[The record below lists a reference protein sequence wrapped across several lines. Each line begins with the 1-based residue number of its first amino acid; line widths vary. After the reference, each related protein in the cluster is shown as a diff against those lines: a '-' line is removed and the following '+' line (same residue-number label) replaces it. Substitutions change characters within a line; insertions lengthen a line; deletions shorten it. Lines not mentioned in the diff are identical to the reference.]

1 MVRPF
6 QQHLRYSPLIFHFDF
21 SILILEVGAAK
32 KQKYPSWFSGH
43 ILLKIMNQ
51 RQSKR
56 KNELA
61 LSQALILADIS
72 QSVKSTGLSG
82 VVPFCP
88 QKGATPL
95 KSITYHLSFIIYHLS
110 IISYQLSVII

>member
-72 QSVKSTGLSG
+72 QSVKFPPHRPKQPIQSEGLTFALTKVRPSRASQ
-82 VVPFCP
+82 FR
-88 QKGATPL
+88 AL
-95 KSITYHLSFIIYHLS
+95 KHYSNHFD
-110 IISYQLSVII
+110 